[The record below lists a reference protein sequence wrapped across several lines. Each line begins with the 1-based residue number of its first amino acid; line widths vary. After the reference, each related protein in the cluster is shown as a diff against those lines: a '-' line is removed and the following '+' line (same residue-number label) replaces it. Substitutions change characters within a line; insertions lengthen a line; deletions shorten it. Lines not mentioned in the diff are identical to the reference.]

1 MIFSDKQ
8 INVLL
13 IEDEEFDVRRVIN
26 TIAPFSNQ
34 IKICQ
39 IVSNGKSALEYLEEN
54 KGKIHVVIM
63 DYQIAGGL
71 MAKHLFKKS
80 KK

>member
-1 MIFSDKQ
+1 MALINRQ

-13 IEDEEFDVRRVIN
+13 IEDEEFDVRRVIK
-26 TIAPFSNQ
+26 TIDPFSDQ

-39 IVSNGKSALEYLEEN
+39 IVSNGKAAVEYLEKE

-63 DYQIAGGL
+63 DYQIAGRFNGRSS
-71 MAKHLFKKS
+71 HS
-80 KK
+80 KN